1 MEGRG
6 QSTLAFYNIY
16 FLASEGEKFM
26 ITILANLLKPV
37 VIPMGVSEADLL
49 YYLNAVSGY
58 LTALLVLLALVVVVM
73 IGAIKIKK
81 GWKAFVRIQSVLV
94 FLVAA
99 VIIVNQIC
107 YGPLYNNIS
116 GFLNAS

>member
-1 MEGRG
+1 
-6 QSTLAFYNIY
+6 
-16 FLASEGEKFM
+16 M

-73 IGAIKIKK
+73 VGSSKDK
-81 GWKAFVRIQSVLV
+81 GRLESVCKNRVGTGFSGSSSHNRKSNLLTDRCTTIFPV
-94 FLVAA
+94 F
-99 VIIVNQIC
+99 
-107 YGPLYNNIS
+107 
-116 GFLNAS
+116 

>member
-1 MEGRG
+1 
-6 QSTLAFYNIY
+6 
-16 FLASEGEKFM
+16 M

-73 IGAIKIKK
+73 VGSVKIKK
-81 GWKAFVRIQSVLV
+81 CWKAIARIQ
-94 FLVAA
+94 
-99 VIIVNQIC
+99 
-107 YGPLYNNIS
+107 
-116 GFLNAS
+116 